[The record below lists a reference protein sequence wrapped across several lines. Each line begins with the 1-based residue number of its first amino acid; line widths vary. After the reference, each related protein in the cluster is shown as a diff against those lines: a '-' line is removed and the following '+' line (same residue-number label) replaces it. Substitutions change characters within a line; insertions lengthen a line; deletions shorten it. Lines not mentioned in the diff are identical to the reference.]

1 MEPGA
6 RPGLTRPWS
15 AREIV
20 RCAAHRACRAG
31 GLPGGGGIAGRLGWT
46 ADRADAR
53 PGRLAHRAVPD
64 LRQSRA
70 GRAAPDGSFR
80 PAAAGP
86 APSGTAG
93 AGLEPLLLHGRG
105 CGGLPPTGGPA
116 RGIDMVGNILAGDQA
131 GELGQHPGQSRSGDR
146 HHGCRG
152 VGGGGCERHAAHLRW
167 LPRRRCPGA
176 SANRRDLL
184 EPSCGRPGLGER
196 PRIRQGEAVPGRQS
210 ARDPRPVPGPTVAVA
225 VVVILA
231 HTVVHAGTLAPGV
244 ALAVKLAQA
253 VAIALAVKLAQ
264 AVEIALALA
273 VAFDVAFARV
283 IPVGDALMRT
293 GLTWAAS

>member
-1 MEPGA
+1 
-6 RPGLTRPWS
+6 
-15 AREIV
+15 
-20 RCAAHRACRAG
+20 
-31 GLPGGGGIAGRLGWT
+31 
-46 ADRADAR
+46 
-53 PGRLAHRAVPD
+53 
-64 LRQSRA
+64 
-70 GRAAPDGSFR
+70 
-80 PAAAGP
+80 
-86 APSGTAG
+86 
-93 AGLEPLLLHGRG
+93 
-105 CGGLPPTGGPA
+105 
-116 RGIDMVGNILAGDQA
+116 MVGNILAGDQA

-152 VGGGGCERHAAHLRW
+152 VGGGGGERHASHLRW
-167 LPRRRCPGA
+167 LPRRRCPGP

-184 EPSCGRPGLGER
+184 EPSCGRPGPGGQ

-210 ARDPRPVPGPTVAVA
+210 ARDPRPVPGPAVAVA

-231 HTVVHAGTLAPGV
+231 RAVTRAPGV

-253 VAIALAVKLAQ
+253 VEIALAVKLAQAVEIALALAVKLAQ

-293 GLTWAAS
+293 GPTWAAS

>member
-1 MEPGA
+1 
-6 RPGLTRPWS
+6 
-15 AREIV
+15 
-20 RCAAHRACRAG
+20 
-31 GLPGGGGIAGRLGWT
+31 
-46 ADRADAR
+46 
-53 PGRLAHRAVPD
+53 
-64 LRQSRA
+64 
-70 GRAAPDGSFR
+70 
-80 PAAAGP
+80 
-86 APSGTAG
+86 
-93 AGLEPLLLHGRG
+93 
-105 CGGLPPTGGPA
+105 
-116 RGIDMVGNILAGDQA
+116 MVGNILAGDQA

-196 PRIRQGEAVPGRQS
+196 PRIRRGEAFPGRQS

-231 HTVVHAGTLAPGV
+231 HTVTLAPGV

-253 VAIALAVKLAQ
+253 VEIALAQ
-264 AVEIALALA
+264 AVQLALALALALA

-283 IPVGDALMRT
+283 NLVGDALMRT